1 MATADS
7 GLKDLTWV
15 AKDTAVAV
23 GDGLLDDQS
32 SPLVDLLDGTSGLL
46 PDALMFDFEIVTSGV
61 GGYDMSV
68 YAVFSEDNV
77 DTVPTQVAE
86 NKKIQ
91 ITNLRDTTASAV
103 LAKSNL
109 SSIPVLGRWYKL
121 TYQNN
126 GPGNSI
132 TITSRYAPSFQQ
144 SFQA

>member
-7 GLKDLTWV
+7 GLKDLSWG
-15 AKDTAVAV
+15 AKDSAVAV
-23 GDGLLDDQS
+23 ADGALDDQS

-46 PDALMFDFEIVTSGV
+46 PDALMFGFAIGSSGA

-68 YAVFSEDNV
+68 FAVFSEDNV
-77 DTVPTQVAE
+77 DTVPTGVAE

-91 ITNLRDTTASAV
+91 ITNLRDTTASAT

-109 SSIPVLGRWYKL
+109 SSIPVLGRYFKL
-121 TYQNN
+121 AYQNN